1 MRKLQVWRSG
11 KGNADEFRRL
21 HTRWRFDISSKK
33 SYYSGMNAMLSEKG
47 QVTIPKLIRD
57 GMGLVPGSVLDF
69 EEDNGCIIVRKVL
82 GENPISR
89 WRGRGRLP
97 VGKSVGDYLATIRDG
112 E

>member
-1 MRKLQVWRSG
+1 
-11 KGNADEFRRL
+11 
-21 HTRWRFDISSKK
+21 
-33 SYYSGMNAMLSEKG
+33 MNAILSEKG

-69 EEDNGCIIVRKVL
+69 EEDNGLIIVRKVL
-82 GENPISR
+82 AENPISA

-97 VGKSVGDYLATIRDG
+97 GGKSVGEYLATIRDG